1 MIFQFASKA
10 HSMTKRGYVKLLFP
24 TEGDV
29 HRPTKTY
36 IWRWN
41 IKLHR
46 GDNAYVLILR
56 SRFLRSEITIQVYHK
71 DRRGVYLEY
80 SHWRVK

>member
-1 MIFQFASKA
+1 MIFQFGTKA
-10 HSMTKRGYVKLLFP
+10 HSRWYVKLLFP

-29 HRPTKTY
+29 HRSTKTY

-56 SRFLRSEITIQVYHK
+56 FLRSEITIQVYHK
-71 DRRGVYLEY
+71 DMRGVYLEY
-80 SHWRVK
+80 SRWRVK

>member
-1 MIFQFASKA
+1 MILQTGVKS
-10 HSMTKRGYVKLLFP
+10 HSMVTRWFIKFLIPMG
-24 TEGDV
+24 GDP

-36 IWRWN
+36 IWRKH

-46 GDNAYVLILR
+46 GDNAYVLAL
-56 SRFLRSEITIQVYHK
+56 RFLRSEITIQVYHK
-71 DRRGVYLEY
+71 DMRGVYLEY